1 MSVCQS
7 PRRHVAIAYTILNSS
22 TLYHCS
28 RTRPSSSALEPITY
42 SSSSSSLLPLYSC
55 ITATPLHRT
64 DSHSSDLVRVRVEL
78 LFLLLH

>member
-28 RTRPSSSALEPITY
+28 IFFCS
-42 SSSSSSLLPLYSC
+42 
-55 ITATPLHRT
+55 
-64 DSHSSDLVRVRVEL
+64 
-78 LFLLLH
+78 